1 MARTCR
7 PAKQN
12 SEASAAR
19 ATWNVMIF
27 YGLTFESWAVFLL
40 VLLRCSALIATL
52 PFFSSRNIPEL
63 VKAGL
68 TLSLAILLT
77 PAVKLDAQM
86 VPRDLVSI
94 AVLGLQEFMIGA
106 ILGLSVRML
115 LTAVQLMGQ
124 LAGFQMGFAVANV
137 IDPMG
142 GGQVSVLA
150 QFAYLIAILTMLSV
164 GGHFYFFKALADSFT
179 LVPPGSFG
187 LSKSLFDQVSGL
199 AANMFSLALRIG
211 VPVIGALLFTQVIM
225 GVLAKTVPQMNILM
239 VGFPLTVS
247 VGLFF
252 FSLTMLGLVTIMA
265 RVFRDLG
272 PMFVGL
278 MKAM

>member
-1 MARTCR
+1 
-7 PAKQN
+7 
-12 SEASAAR
+12 
-19 ATWNVMIF
+19 MIF

-40 VLLRCSALIATL
+40 VLLRSSALIGTL
-52 PFFSSRNIPEL
+52 PFFSSRNIPTL

-68 TLSLAILLT
+68 SLCLAVLLT
-77 PAVKLDAQM
+77 PLVKLDAEM
-86 VPRDLVSI
+86 MPRDLASI
-94 AVLGLQEFMIGA
+94 GILGVQEFMIGA
-106 ILGLSVRML
+106 ILGLSVRLL
-115 LTAVQLMGQ
+115 LTAVQVMGQ

-150 QFAYLIAILTMLSV
+150 QFAYLMTILTLLSV
-164 GGHFYFFKALADSFT
+164 GGHFFFFKALADSFT
-179 LVPPGSFG
+179 LVPPGSFS
-187 LSKSLFDQVSGL
+187 LSRSLYEQMNGM
-199 AANMFSLALRIG
+199 AANMFSLALKIG
-211 VPVIGALLFTQVIM
+211 APVIGALLFTQVIM

-252 FSLTMLGLVTIMA
+252 LSLTMLSLVPIMA
-265 RVFRDLG
+265 GLFKDLG
-272 PMFVGL
+272 PVFVGL